1 MLPQQE
7 LDYPGKTLLE
17 AGKYEAAAAEIEQ
30 AITYEPRS
38 LVLWRAKAYALLGAG
53 QSDAALTCFDQML
66 GIAPSDA
73 EVHSEHGDF
82 LAANGLNSQAL
93 EAYES
98 ALQLQPARPAQVL
111 RQKAAVY
118 RKLSR
123 TQDALDCY
131 NKALEYEHDA
141 TTLVA
146 KGDILLGEGSYAQA
160 LLCYDEAQLVGTAT
174 MGAQAWTSRGDTVC
188 RAGFAQDALVFYDR
202 ALLADNRHS
211 WAWRGKALAYRRI
224 PDSAATA
231 LECIVNALNLDPE
244 NALFCIDKGNIL
256 YDLGRYSEAEPCYRR
271 ASELDPGS
279 YYAFF
284 NRSIAMEKLG
294 NYGDALDSLEKA
306 LAINSADPEAWVEKG
321 VCLGWLRRVN
331 DAIECYDRALSLKP
345 DSFWALNNK
354 GWALTEVGRNEEAI
368 PLFDHALALDVTEPL
383 PWTNKSKALRQLRRY
398 DEALQILQDALKQV
412 SDRSSVLD
420 NLGLIYSEYLY
431 DDASAFRYF
440 VERRAL
446 SPDDPDTR
454 ANVAECL
461 TKLKRYDESR
471 REALEV
477 VNMAAGAIT
486 KCAMHIIVMA
496 SYALQGQ
503 STACLEHFGA
513 FLQHLT
519 EVNADDRNES
529 AWTFTGLQR
538 QVQEGVTSPETRFLV
553 LAAMDLLLGR
563 PGTNALSYFSP
574 ARETAA
580 SAA

>member
-7 LDYPGKTLLE
+7 LDYPGKTLLA
-17 AGKYEAAAAEIEQ
+17 AGKYEDAAAEIEQ
-30 AITYEPRS
+30 AISYEPQS

-53 QSDAALTCFDQML
+53 NTDAAVACFEQIL
-66 GIAPSDA
+66 KIAPADP
-73 EVHSEHGDF
+73 EVQLEYGDF
-82 LAANGLNSQAL
+82 LAANNRNEEAL
-93 EAYES
+93 QAYES
-98 ALQLQPARPAQVL
+98 SLQLQPSRPAQVL

-118 RKLSR
+118 RKLTR
-123 TQDALDCY
+123 TADALASYD
-131 NKALEYEHDA
+131 KALEFERDA
-141 TTLVA
+141 ATLIA
-146 KGDILLGEGSYAQA
+146 KGDILLGDGAFAQA
-160 LLCYDEAQLVGTAT
+160 LLCFNESQLMGTPT
-174 MGAQAWTSRGDTVC
+174 FGAQAWTSRGDTVC
-188 RAGFAQDALVFYDR
+188 RAGYANESLVFYDR
-202 ALLADNRHS
+202 ALQVDNRHS

-224 PDSAATA
+224 PEMAATA
-231 LECIVNALNLDPE
+231 LECIENALKLDPE

-256 YDLGRYSEAEPCYRR
+256 YDLGRFSEAEPCYGR
-271 ASELDPGS
+271 ASELDPSS

-284 NRSIAMEKLG
+284 NHSIALEKLSK
-294 NYGDALDSLEKA
+294 YGDALDSLEKA

-331 DAIECYDRALSLKP
+331 DAIVCYDRALSLKP

-368 PLFDHALALDVTEPL
+368 PLFDQALSLDATEPL
-383 PWTNKSKALRQLRRY
+383 PWTNKSKALRQLLRF

-412 SDRSSVLD
+412 NDRSSVLE

-431 DDASAFRYF
+431 DDESAFRYF

-471 REALEV
+471 CEALEV
-477 VNMAAGAIT
+477 VKMAAGPIT

-503 STACLEHFGA
+503 SAACLEHFGA

-519 EVNADDRNES
+519 EVKADERNES

-538 QVQEGVTSPETRFLV
+538 QVQEGVASPETRFLV

-563 PGTNALSYFSP
+563 PGTCSLSYFTP
-574 ARETAA
+574 ARSAA
-580 SAA
+580 SAR